1 MLTIPVGRL
10 LNITVT
16 VLCAATCLTTP
27 SAEPDVGAEAH
38 VFLRGES
45 VLFPLPENLSAPVH
59 SLRLLN
65 ERMESLSEL
74 PVSGATANLGALPVG
89 WYRIEFQAQDG
100 ASLGF
105 TTAAVLEP
113 AVASPAGDSPIAL
126 DVALAWLGA
135 KDQGDWPLMAELAR
149 RAGVGWVRDRIH
161 WREVQEASGQFL
173 PHTKYDDSADIQAAS
188 GLKILQ
194 VFHTRPRWA
203 LIPPSGSDR
212 PRTDLLKLYAFC
224 KGMAER
230 FHGRVQA
237 WEPWNEGNAANFGGF
252 TMDELCT
259 LQKAAWL
266 GFKAGDPSITVC
278 WNPLGGINRATQVEE
293 LLRNETWP
301 YFDVY
306 SIHSYDWP
314 HGFEGYWADSRNGAS
329 GRPIWV
335 TEGDRGMNA
344 DPASA
349 KGDFTPEMDRRK
361 AEFVTQSY
369 VRSLF
374 SGASRHF
381 HFILGHYMEGEN
393 RVQFGLLRADHTPR
407 PGYVALA
414 TLGRL
419 LAEGRCLGRFEVPE
433 KPEVHVYAFRARP
446 DGVERD
452 VLVAWCEGEFDW
464 PERGRM
470 SAPWPIPESL
480 PVEAAF
486 DYLGRPLEPRVPAEL
501 GAAPVVLLLPA
512 GSSDALKLRS
522 VTGETRRTGEASP
535 IVLQFDAPG
544 IEPVVRAVEWTQEA
558 AYEFA
563 PGTEVKGNLTV
574 YNLGNAKASGTLQ
587 MVLQSTGETL
597 PARTWEVALDPM
609 TRQELSLDLTIPPG
623 ESPQESWVLF
633 TGDFGAAGKP
643 VLSVRSRAAKVG
655 EAP

>member
-1 MLTIPVGRL
+1 MLTTPAGRL
-10 LNITVT
+10 FIITLA
-16 VLCAATCLTTP
+16 VLSAATCLRTR
-27 SAEPDVGAEAH
+27 SVEPDVGADAH
-38 VFLRGES
+38 VFIRSES
-45 VLFPLPENLSAPVH
+45 VVFPLPDGLSAPAH

-65 ERMESLSEL
+65 ERLETLSEL
-74 PVSGATANLGALPVG
+74 PASGSIADLGALPVG
-89 WYRIEFQAQDG
+89 WYRIEFRSQEEVL
-100 ASLGF
+100 LGF
-105 TTAAVLEP
+105 TTAAVIEAMAAPP
-113 AVASPAGDSPIAL
+113 AKDSPIAL

-135 KDQGDWPLMAELAR
+135 KDQGDWPLMSDLAR

-161 WREVQEASGQFL
+161 WREIQEASGQFL

-194 VFHTRPRWA
+194 VFHTRPHWA
-203 LIPPSGSDR
+203 LIPQSGSER

-252 TMDELCT
+252 TMDELCA

-266 GFKAGDPSITVC
+266 GFKAGDPALTVC
-278 WNPLGGINRATQVEE
+278 WNPLGGINRATQVED

-301 YFDVY
+301 YFDIY

-314 HGFEGYWADSRNGAS
+314 HGFEGYWADSRNAAS

-349 KGDFTPEMDRRK
+349 TGDFTPEMDRRK

-374 SGASRHF
+374 SGATRHF

-419 LAEGRCLGRFEVPE
+419 LADGRCLGRYEVPE

-470 SAPWPIPESL
+470 SAPWPISESL
-480 PVEAAF
+480 QVEAAL
-486 DYLGRPLEPRVPAEL
+486 DYLGRPLESRVPAEL
-501 GAAPVVLLLPA
+501 GAAPVFLVLPA

-522 VTGETRRTGEASP
+522 VAGETRRTGEASP
-535 IVLQFDAPG
+535 IVLQFDVPG
-544 IEPVVRAVEWTQEA
+544 IEPVVRTVEWTQEA

-574 YNLGNAKASGTLQ
+574 YNLSEAKASGALQ
-587 MVLQSTGETL
+587 MVFQSTGEAL
-597 PARTWEVALDPM
+597 SARIWELALEPM
-609 TRQELSLDLTIPPG
+609 SSQDLALDLTIPSG
-623 ESPQESWVLF
+623 SDQQDSWLRF
-633 TGDFGAAGKP
+633 TGDFGVAGKP
-643 VLSVRSRAAKVG
+643 VLSVRSRAVMVG
-655 EAP
+655 EEP